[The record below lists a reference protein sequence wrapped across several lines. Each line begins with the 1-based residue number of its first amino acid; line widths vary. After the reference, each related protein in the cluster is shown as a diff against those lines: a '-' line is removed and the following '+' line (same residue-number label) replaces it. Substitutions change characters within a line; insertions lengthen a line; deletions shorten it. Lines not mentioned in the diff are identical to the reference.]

1 MLILFQK
8 RKEKK
13 AFLLINLKTVTPK
26 RGIFSFFKKK
36 HFKVSSLVSAAM
48 EILATIAAEQSVNE
62 SDVESQTRRR
72 RKRVKKRFLCILII
86 GCLLVSFFD
95 IVFILINKLS
105 EDEVN
110 KMLNY
115 RFLSYIKCAQI

>member
-1 MLILFQK
+1 
-8 RKEKK
+8 
-13 AFLLINLKTVTPK
+13 
-26 RGIFSFFKKK
+26 
-36 HFKVSSLVSAAM
+36 M

-110 KMLNY
+110 RMLNY
-115 RFLSYIKCAQI
+115 YLFSKNATLPPNDSNCV